1 MISSSGSLKLT
12 HLSTLSKY
20 TNFTDIMSRFSPDI
34 IKKLAAETKL
44 TEMNDHEKNCSVLL
58 DEIKIKSGLVV
69 SRATGKLIGFT
80 EIRDIND
87 ELVELE

>member
-44 TEMNDHEKNCSVLL
+44 TEMNDHEKNCSVLF
-58 DEIKIKSGLVV
+58 DEIKIKSRLVV

>member
-44 TEMNDHEKNCSVLL
+44 TEMNDHEKNCSVLF
-58 DEIKIKSGLVV
+58 DEIKSGLVV